1 MVGTAVLR
9 LSNCATAAA
18 DDMSAAEN
26 NMSAAE
32 NNMSAAVDGSHS
44 NDNDNNTTS
53 DVTCENE
60 PADIAVTLA
69 LLVGVFMVS
78 SQLACYVLKVA
89 TVYIANVHIIVII
102 YETFVCSTYTMFM
115 FTHFR

>member
-18 DDMSAAEN
+18 DDD
-26 NMSAAE
+26 
-32 NNMSAAVDGSHS
+32 MSAAVNGSQS
-44 NDNDNNTTS
+44 NDSSTTS

-78 SQLACYVLKVA
+78 SQLAHYVLKVA
-89 TVYIANVHIIVII
+89 TVH
-102 YETFVCSTYTMFM
+102 C
-115 FTHFR
+115 

>member
-9 LSNCATAAA
+9 LSNCATAA
-18 DDMSAAEN
+18 DDMSAAVN
-26 NMSAAE
+26 
-32 NNMSAAVDGSHS
+32 GSHS
-44 NDNDNNTTS
+44 NDDNTTS

-78 SQLACYVLKVA
+78 SHLACYVLKVA
-89 TVYIANVHIIVII
+89 TVH
-102 YETFVCSTYTMFM
+102 C
-115 FTHFR
+115 

>member
-18 DDMSAAEN
+18 ADDT
-26 NMSAAE
+26 
-32 NNMSAAVDGSHS
+32 SAAVEDSHS
-44 NDNDNNTTS
+44 NDYNTTS

-78 SQLACYVLKVA
+78 SHLACYVLKVA
-89 TVYIANVHIIVII
+89 TVH
-102 YETFVCSTYTMFM
+102 
-115 FTHFR
+115 